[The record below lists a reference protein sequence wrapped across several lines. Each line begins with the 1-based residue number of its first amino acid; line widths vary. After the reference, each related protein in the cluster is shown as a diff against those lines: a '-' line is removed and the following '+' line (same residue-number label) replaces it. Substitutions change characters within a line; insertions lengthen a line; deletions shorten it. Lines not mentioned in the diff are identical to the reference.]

1 MINYN
6 HIKYEK
12 KCVIKKRKKANNNIS
27 FIMNTR
33 KKEIVMASCLG
44 IYLSNNIIKYA
55 KLTSDNN
62 NNIKVEN
69 FGVRFIKDN
78 QKDTLKNI
86 IEETNSTKIPI
97 VMNPQND
104 KFINYQMFEQ
114 VQSSGIARDVARME
128 FEAWCEKNAKSPD
141 KYSFVYKNAD
151 VKNEENKFNSVLNF
165 VEKKNIEDYQ
175 AIDKYEITDIYPAQL
190 LMYRLVPKSEE
201 NYMLVNL
208 DNELSISVV
217 IDGKLADIKFYNI
230 GMKKILDDFS
240 VKLGSYQKAYEA
252 CKQLNVYSDEDTNND
267 RLLESIAEPVL
278 QDVLRDIA
286 ALSTRYKARLEKIF
300 LTGSGIVFTNIDILI
315 REYLSIKCEILK
327 PDFLKNTADVRNIA
341 EALETMP
348 AMSMAYELLKQN
360 DKGIGYSTSK
370 TKIKKEFGKIFSGG
384 KDIKS
389 SILNIFKVNDN
400 KTEKNTTEDKHHG
413 IEIIEDKSFTIVTC
427 ALIVAGLTL
436 VSYVIFSN
444 VYISTVNKTLQTIS
458 KKKTETLES
467 LSLAKSDISYIS
479 NNTSQY
485 KEINDN
491 VEDVVEQIENNKI
504 GKFTTYNVA
513 SFLQNIIRII
523 PKNVKLNTISS
534 DDNKNIKITAQSNS
548 YADLGYFVAELKIN
562 STLNNVKI
570 NYVKNG
576 ETTVIEIGGEL
587 P

>member
-1 MINYN
+1 
-6 HIKYEK
+6 
-12 KCVIKKRKKANNNIS
+12 
-27 FIMNTR
+27 
-33 KKEIVMASCLG
+33 MASCLG

-165 VEKKNIEDYQ
+165 VEKKNLEDYQ

-190 LMYRLVPKSEE
+190 LMYRLVSKSEE

-348 AMSMAYELLKQN
+348 AISMAYELLKQN

-370 TKIKKEFGKIFSGG
+370 AKLKKEFGKLFSGKKEIKFPSFSFAKNK
-384 KDIKS
+384 KDDKT
-389 SILNIFKVNDN
+389 
-400 KTEKNTTEDKHHG
+400 TEKAIGENKHPG

-444 VYISTVNKTLQTIS
+444 VYISNVNKTLQTIS

-491 VEDVVEQIENNKI
+491 VEDIVEQIENDKI

-570 NYVKNG
+570 NSVKNG